1 MLLYLFL
8 YLIYFE
14 FIYKIH
20 IVNKIFNFSA
30 YDAIQILKNRH
41 IILNLWKKISVQYF
55 TLLKIRNSFRVIL

>member
-41 IILNLWKKISVQYF
+41 IILN
-55 TLLKIRNSFRVIL
+55 R